1 MSRPK
6 KVKEVEEALALLAE
20 EKATAEGAAASAQ
33 GTSPT
38 EKPPHSKPPVSA
50 GQEVELLCTDV
61 AFGGLGVGRVENFVI
76 FVPYV
81 IDGERVRVVIEK
93 VKKQYALARLQEVLE
108 PSPHRVS
115 PRCPYFGRCGGC
127 QYQHVAYEYQLEIK
141 QKQVQDLMQRL
152 AGVDPACVRPI
163 IPCPQPYHYR
173 NRIMVR
179 VQWNR
184 REQRRVVGFLEANSR
199 LVVDIESCTIAQPE
213 LNQQLQEVRQNPPR
227 PGMKVVLRVPPS
239 DWIVPKDSFF
249 QNNFFMLPRM
259 SEVARARLQDAGTR
273 YLIDVYCGVGFFALQ
288 LADLVE
294 RFVGVEIDVQAIRAA
309 QQNAQNRRITNGE
322 FIRGSAEERL
332 PGLIDQFRSEQTTVI
347 LDPPRIGCASS
358 VIELLRRTRPRQILY
373 VSCHP
378 ATLARDLRALCQDGL
393 YRVDSLIPL
402 DMFPQTQHVE
412 CITDLRLA
420 KN

>member
-20 EKATAEGAAASAQ
+20 GKATAEESSGFADGKLASER
-33 GTSPT
+33 SI
-38 EKPPHSKPPVSA
+38 ESRVPVSA
-50 GQEVELLCTDV
+50 GQEVELVCTDV
-61 AFGGLGVGRVENFVI
+61 AFGGLGVGRVENFVV

-93 VKKQYALARLQEVLE
+93 VKKQYALARLQTVLE
-108 PSPHRVS
+108 PSPYRVI

-127 QYQHVAYEYQLEIK
+127 QYQHIAYEHQLEIK

-152 AGVDPACVRPI
+152 ARIDPACIRPI

-179 VQWNR
+179 SQWNR
-184 REQRRVVGFLEANSR
+184 REQRLVIGFLEANSR
-199 LVVDIESCTIAQPE
+199 FVVDIEACAIAQPE
-213 LNQQLQEVRQNPPR
+213 LNEQLQQIRQHPPR
-227 PGMKVVLRVPPS
+227 SGMKVVLRVPPS
-239 DWIVPKDSFF
+239 DWVVPKDSFF
-249 QNNFFMLPRM
+249 QNNFFMLP
-259 SEVARARLQDAGTR
+259 SLTEVVRARLQEAGTR
-273 YLIDVYCGVGFFALQ
+273 YLVDVYCGVGFFALQ

-294 RFVGVEIDVQAIRAA
+294 RFVGIEIDVQAIRAA
-309 QQNAQNRRITNGE
+309 QQNAQNRGVTNGE
-322 FIRGSAEERL
+322 FLRGSAEEQL
-332 PGLIDQFRSEQTTVI
+332 PEFIDRFRSEQTTVI
-347 LDPPRIGCASS
+347 LDPPRVGCAGS
-358 VIELLRRTRPRQILY
+358 VIELLRRTCPQQILY

-393 YRVDSLIPL
+393 YRIDSLTPL

-420 KN
+420 T